1 MKITFHSSGIIKFL
15 SIMAML
21 LILANIIMLF
31 IYFSIDNPDQFD
43 FVQMIDLDQE
53 ANLPTLFSSALLLI
67 AGFLFYLLAK
77 VAKEKTKEQYKYWL
91 GLSFVFVFLGFDE
104 SAKIHETL
112 GDYTEKFVDASG
124 YLHYPWVLSYGLL
137 LVILG
142 FLYLR
147 FFLRMEKKI
156 FRSFIL
162 AAFIFLSGAI
172 GFELLGANEASL
184 NGTDTVLYCT
194 LYTIEESLEMFGVI
208 YLIWILLT
216 LLAQKSLSISLKK

>member
-1 MKITFHSSGIIKFL
+1 MKIILHTKQIITFL
-15 SIMAML
+15 SLVAIL

-31 IYFSIDNPDQFD
+31 IYFSVNNPDQFD
-43 FVQMIDLDQE
+43 FVQMVDLDQE
-53 ANLPTLFSSALLLI
+53 ANLPTLFSSILLLI
-67 AGFLFYLLAK
+67 AGFLFYLLAQ

-104 SAKIHETL
+104 SATIHETL
-112 GDYTEKFVDASG
+112 GDYTEKFVDTGG

-156 FRSFIL
+156 FRSFML

-172 GFELLGANEASL
+172 GFELLGAKEAAL
-184 NGTDTVLYCT
+184 HGTDTVLYCT

-208 YLIWILLT
+208 YLIRLLLNLLT
-216 LLAQKSLSISLKK
+216 GKSLEVHS